1 MLKLLTTLQ
10 LENTPKLILLH
21 AGELKNAH
29 VPPFQPEIPALIWGI
44 APQDLDALRQLL
56 QTTYAD
62 SHPLRVADESGAVT
76 NLNLGLLAL
85 NEQNL
90 EINAIYIPPLEAGTS
105 LSSFQEIVAHLRAPD
120 GCPWDK
126 KQTHKSLRPHLLEET
141 YETLDAIDACDY
153 EGMAEEFGDLLLQI
167 VLHAQIA
174 NEAGNFAMSDIVK
187 GIHDKI
193 IRRHPHVFGKQEVEG
208 VDEVLSNW
216 EALKAKERKDNGE
229 SEKGI
234 LDGVPLSFPALNQ
247 AQEYQDRAARVGF
260 DWHEIK
266 GVLDKLV
273 EEIEEI
279 RQAETPE
286 ELASEIGDLFFVMV
300 NFARWQNVDAESALR
315 EANIRFKRRFGYIEK
330 YARNREFAMS
340 DMTLEEMEEI
350 WQEAKRRGCREVKT
364 SLTVITS

>member
-1 MLKLLTTLQ
+1 MLKLLSTFD
-10 LENTPKLILLH
+10 LENASKLLLLN
-21 AGELKNAH
+21 AAELKDLH

-44 APQDLDALRQLL
+44 APQGVDVLRQIL

-76 NLNLGLLAL
+76 DVNLGLLAL
-85 NEQNL
+85 NEQTP
-90 EINAIYIPPLEAGTS
+90 EISAIYLPPLEVGTS

-126 KQTHKSLRPHLLEET
+126 KQTHQTLRAHLLEET
-141 YETLDAIDACDY
+141 YETLDAMDANDSA
-153 EGMAEEFGDLLLQI
+153 GMAEEFGDLLLQI
-167 VLHAQIA
+167 VLNAQIA

-193 IRRHPHVFGKQEVEG
+193 IHRHPHVFGTRQVDGVE
-208 VDEVLSNW
+208 EVLKNW
-216 EALKAKERKDNGE
+216 EQLKEEERKNNGQN
-229 SEKGI
+229 EKGI

-266 GVLDKLV
+266 GVLDKLM

-279 RQAETPE
+279 LQAETPE
-286 ELASEIGDLFFVMV
+286 ELSSEIGDLLFVLV

-315 EANIRFKRRFGYIEK
+315 GANMRFKRRFGYIEE
-330 YARNREFAMS
+330 YARKNGHPMS

-350 WQEAKRRGCREVKT
+350 WQEAKRTG
-364 SLTVITS
+364 L